1 MWGCGLSWLQ
11 GKHAN
16 RIETQASQYMASKEQ
31 KIGGVRE
38 RKQAKIASEYI
49 ILDTNHVEFC

>member
-16 RIETQASQYMASKEQ
+16 RIETQASEYMASNEQ
-31 KIGGVRE
+31 KIGGVRD
-38 RKQAKIASEYI
+38 RKQEKIAREYHLTAI
-49 ILDTNHVEFC
+49 Q